1 MELHDRLEEV
11 FRQVFDNDALAL
23 RDEMRAAD
31 IEGWDSVAHINL
43 MFGIEQAF
51 GVRFKGNE
59 LADMKNI
66 GELKDFL
73 TGKLTG
79 EVSPVRKTLP

>member
-1 MELHDRLEEV
+1 M
-11 FRQVFDNDALAL
+11 AP
-23 RDEMRAAD
+23 D
-31 IEGWDSVAHINL
+31 IEGWDSVTHINL

-66 GELKDFL
+66 GELKHFL
-73 TGKLTG
+73 VSKGKG
-79 EVSPVRKTLP
+79 

>member
-1 MELHDRLEEV
+1 MDLHSQLEDV
-11 FRQVFDNDALAL
+11 FRQVFDNEHLTL
-23 RDEMRAAD
+23 RDDMTAPD

-66 GELKDFL
+66 GELKQFL
-73 TGKLTG
+73 SGKVTC
-79 EVSPVRKTLP
+79 

>member
-11 FRQVFDNDALAL
+11 FRQVFDNETLGL
-23 RDEMRAAD
+23 TDEMTASD

-59 LADMKNI
+59 LSDMKNI
-66 GELKDFL
+66 GELKQFL
-73 TGKLTG
+73 TGKG
-79 EVSPVRKTLP
+79 KS

>member
-1 MELHDRLEEV
+1 MDLHARLEDV
-11 FRQVFDNDALAL
+11 FRQVFDNDHLTL
-23 RDEMRAAD
+23 RDDMTAAD

-51 GVRFKGNE
+51 GIRFKGNE

-66 GELKDFL
+66 GELKQFL
-73 TGKLTG
+73 SDKVTA
-79 EVSPVRKTLP
+79 

>member
-11 FRQVFDNDALAL
+11 FRQVFDNDDLVL
-23 RDEMRAAD
+23 RDQMIAAD

-51 GVRFKGNE
+51 GIRFKGNE

-66 GELKDFL
+66 GELKQFL
-73 TGKLTG
+73 ADRTN
-79 EVSPVRKTLP
+79 SDAAPMRKMHP

>member
-1 MELHDRLEEV
+1 MDLHSQLEDV
-11 FRQVFDNDALAL
+11 FRQVFDNDQLTL
-23 RDEMRAAD
+23 RDDMTALD

-59 LADMKNI
+59 LADMKSI
-66 GELKDFL
+66 GELKQFL
-73 TGKLTG
+73 SGKVTC
-79 EVSPVRKTLP
+79 